1 LAFFCVWGI
10 ALTVEVKVPVRPL
23 EVADHLTA
31 AKDNE
36 LMPVF
41 TGAIFE
47 EGAKISS
54 RNVQTRS
61 Q

>member
-1 LAFFCVWGI
+1 
-10 ALTVEVKVPVRPL
+10 LTVEVKVPVRPL